1 MFEPTLNLF
10 SRYMSAVRSKRRYQ
24 SSRVCVDDAGRDSCR
39 FCCGATIGSE
49 QQHNQD
55 LREIYIRGDE
65 FSNSSLFT
73 TMHCI

>member
-1 MFEPTLNLF
+1 MPNIAINHAITYTN
-10 SRYMSAVRSKRRYQ
+10 
-24 SSRVCVDDAGRDSCR
+24 
-39 FCCGATIGSE
+39 CCGATAGSE